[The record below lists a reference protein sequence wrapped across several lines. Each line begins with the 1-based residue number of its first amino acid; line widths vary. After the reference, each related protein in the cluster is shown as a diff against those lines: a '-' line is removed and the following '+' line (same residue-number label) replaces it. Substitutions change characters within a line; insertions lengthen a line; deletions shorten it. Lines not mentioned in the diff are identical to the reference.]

1 MAEWY
6 ENIYKTF
13 IIASVISFL
22 IFFNTTSQT
31 SLGALISAFVLLII
45 GILVILLIL
54 INKYLSNTN
63 NNNQS
68 FFKSLITILL
78 TFGPFFLLFGIIGFI
93 LYMIIYYKNII
104 ISGNISDGYNTFM
117 VIAILLILLQIFL
130 INQNIKSTEFQ
141 KNGKLQ
147 KPLPEGLILI
157 NLFVIMCSYIIHTIL
172 KHYTTDG

>member
-1 MAEWY
+1 
-6 ENIYKTF
+6 
-13 IIASVISFL
+13 
-22 IFFNTTSQT
+22 
-31 SLGALISAFVLLII
+31 
-45 GILVILLIL
+45 
-54 INKYLSNTN
+54 
-63 NNNQS
+63 
-68 FFKSLITILL
+68 
-78 TFGPFFLLFGIIGFI
+78 
-93 LYMIIYYKNII
+93 
-104 ISGNISDGYNTFM
+104 M